1 MAEEKDDSI
10 TQPSSDSGQFNTA
23 LEEKKDT
30 PESYVPLAGENPLE
44 NSKGQEKIGNTGE
57 GGAGGGDF
65 SASCGQALST
75 TGSHSLSD
83 VQRGPE
89 EDGGE
94 TSAACERDKSELI
107 QESVCKRKREDSLSD
122 SIDAEVTDLKEDQDE
137 DGCQLT
143 SKHDDDGPN
152 LNSCDEV
159 DKVKCINGNSDEAQ
173 NILNGLLAKLY
184 QKQLKIKPAVES
196 YLQSPEGKKWLAE
209 VQRSFDCCVQLQ
221 VTWPVLL
228 TAQSRQGH
236 WLLVCGGPITADD
249 RDTQVLVLP
258 LCEESPAAAD
268 RSPKY
273 KDWTPEYK
281 QILNAEL
288 MSPDPAVYI
297 DILNQQKSCTLMLK
311 CPRPSVSRYITLMK
325 VPAASTG
332 KFKDHLAEAVLEA
345 VKTAVECHSDMQN
358 LCIALPLGLGL
369 TDKDWKAI
377 LVAVCETQSKLEG
390 RTKCSRGV

>member
-1 MAEEKDDSI
+1 MSVEAQAQDLHCLQGPV
-10 TQPSSDSGQFNTA
+10 TR
-23 LEEKKDT
+23 
-30 PESYVPLAGENPLE
+30 ENPLE

-89 EDGGE
+89 EDGGHE
-94 TSAACERDKSELI
+94 KL
-107 QESVCKRKREDSLSD
+107 
-122 SIDAEVTDLKEDQDE
+122 
-137 DGCQLT
+137 DGL
-143 SKHDDDGPN
+143 
-152 LNSCDEV
+152 E
-159 DKVKCINGNSDEAQ
+159 VKCINGNSDEAQ
-173 NILNGLLAKLY
+173 NIWNGILAKLY

-209 VQRSFDCCVQLQ
+209 VQRSSDCCVQLQ

-236 WLLVCGGPITADD
+236 RLLVCGGPITADD

-281 QILNAEL
+281 QILN
-288 MSPDPAVYI
+288 
-297 DILNQQKSCTLMLK
+297 T
-311 CPRPSVSRYITLMK
+311 
-325 VPAASTG
+325 
-332 KFKDHLAEAVLEA
+332 VL
-345 VKTAVECHSDMQN
+345 Q
-358 LCIALPLGLGL
+358 
-369 TDKDWKAI
+369 
-377 LVAVCETQSKLEG
+377 
-390 RTKCSRGV
+390 